1 MLTDTNRKK
10 QSRKKRHR
18 SLRKRVEG
26 TAERP
31 RLAVFRSTRHI
42 YAQVI
47 DDLLQKTLAGTS
59 DLALD
64 GSQKGKKGQKGQ
76 HGQEGEKAA
85 KAPAGEKDNEK
96 DKKVVAKK
104 VGAAIAKKCLEKGI
118 DKVVFDRAGFK
129 YHGRIS
135 ALADGARE
143 AGLKF

>member
-1 MLTDTNRKK
+1 MLINNYKK
-10 QSRKKRHR
+10 ESREKRHR
-18 SLRKRVEG
+18 SLRKRIEG

-31 RLAVFRSTRHI
+31 RLAVFRSSRHI

-47 DDLLQKTLAGTS
+47 DDLARKTLVGTS
-59 DLALD
+59 DL
-64 GSQKGKKGQKGQ
+64 GF
-76 HGQEGEKAA
+76 EGADKSDDA
-85 KAPAGEKDNEK
+85 
-96 DKKVVAKK
+96 DKKVLAKK

>member
-1 MLTDTNRKK
+1 MLINTYKK
-10 QSRKKRHR
+10 ESREKRHR
-18 SLRKRVEG
+18 SLRKRIEG

-31 RLAVFRSTRHI
+31 RLAIFRSSRHI

-47 DDLLQKTLAGTS
+47 DDLANKTLVGTS
-59 DLALD
+59 DLAFDD
-64 GSQKGKKGQKGQ
+64 G
-76 HGQEGEKAA
+76 
-85 KAPAGEKDNEK
+85 AGDDA
-96 DKKVVAKK
+96 DKKATAKK

-129 YHGRIS
+129 YHGRVS

>member
-47 DDLLQKTLAGTS
+47 DDLQQKTLAGTS

-64 GSQKGKKGQKGQ
+64 GGHKGTKGKKG
-76 HGQEGEKAA
+76 EKAETTA
-85 KAPAGEKDNEK
+85 KVETDKDNEK

>member
-1 MLTDTNRKK
+1 MLINVSHKK
-10 QSRKKRHR
+10 ESRKKRHR
-18 SLRKRVEG
+18 SLRKRMEG

-47 DDLLQKTLAGTS
+47 NDLENRTVAAASDQKLEGAPDDA
-59 DLALD
+59 
-64 GSQKGKKGQKGQ
+64 
-76 HGQEGEKAA
+76 
-85 KAPAGEKDNEK
+85 
-96 DKKVVAKK
+96 DKKARAKLL
-104 VGAAIAKKCLEKGI
+104 GAIIAKKCLEKGI
-118 DKVVFDRAGFK
+118 DKVVFDRAGYK

>member
-1 MLTDTNRKK
+1 MLINTYKK
-10 QSRKKRHR
+10 ESREKRHR
-18 SLRKRVEG
+18 SLRKRIEG

-31 RLAVFRSTRHI
+31 RLAIFRSSRHI

-47 DDLLQKTLAGTS
+47 DDLANKTLVGTS
-59 DLALD
+59 DLAFDD
-64 GSQKGKKGQKGQ
+64 G
-76 HGQEGEKAA
+76 
-85 KAPAGEKDNEK
+85 AGGDDA
-96 DKKVVAKK
+96 DKKATAKK

-129 YHGRIS
+129 YHGRVS